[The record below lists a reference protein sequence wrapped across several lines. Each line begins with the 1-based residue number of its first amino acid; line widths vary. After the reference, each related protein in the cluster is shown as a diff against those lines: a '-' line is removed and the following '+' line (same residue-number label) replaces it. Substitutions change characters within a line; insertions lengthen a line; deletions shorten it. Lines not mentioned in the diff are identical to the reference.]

1 MKQNLRLLL
10 LTLLC
15 AVVTGVWG
23 QVTVAQ
29 GTFDGKN
36 NLITQGWSSTGTGV
50 TREDCIVIGA
60 GENITSPTLDLSG
73 YTKVKITFKGRR
85 MGTLSGSKA
94 TVDASIGGTSVGT
107 IDFTEK
113 NVGDVPGGIEFEPT
127 SSMTAAQLVFTCT
140 NATSPGSSHGA
151 GVNTITIIGY
161 TSSDVEVADPVFS
174 PEPGA
179 VVAGTTI
186 TCTTETEGATIYY
199 TTDDSTPDEDS
210 DEFPA
215 AGVEITENT
224 TFKAIAID
232 AAGNSSDVTTAA
244 YTIKVTTLTT
254 VSNKTWA
261 FGADQYNADYTN
273 NNIVDNMEVCAGVT
287 KNKKNAGYIEID
299 GTMATT
305 RLQVGQNKW
314 LHIKVAAG
322 SRVIFYVS
330 SSGSSARSA
339 KICTDAEG
347 TNSLKTF
354 DIEAGEN
361 NYKPY
366 TYDYTGE
373 SATDI
378 YFITTSSSQ
387 CHVAGAKVAPIPD
400 VVAPTF
406 SPEGGEYTEA
416 QSVTISCATEDVDI
430 FYTLDGTEPTDESDL
445 YSGAITIS
453 ETATLK
459 AIAYNADG
467 ESSEVT
473 SATYT
478 ITAPATAANI
488 AEFKALDDGTVATLT
503 LTNAQVLF
511 AQGNNIIVADAS
523 GGIVFF
529 KTNLGYK
536 QWDVLNGTIKAK
548 YTLYN
553 GIPELTAVE
562 ESNITVTTGEETEPT
577 EFAAADATEANI
589 CRYYTKM
596 SEVKLAAGSNAKS
609 FTATLPDGSTFA
621 VYNQLGVEL
630 TTPTEGT
637 AYNVYGVLGRY
648 NKNLQFWPI
657 ADFEE
662 AETKADPELAFDP
675 TTVNLNVG
683 ETANVTFSNPNDL
696 DVEFTN
702 EDETVATYANGVV
715 TALKAGTTTITATS
729 GETESYNAGKA
740 VLTITVTEGSATDE
754 NYFVKVAT
762 DADLTTGTYL
772 IVYEEGSLAF
782 DGGLGTLDVAGNTI
796 SVTIYD
802 NKIPRTQATEAATFE
817 IDAEEGTIL
826 SKSGYYI
833 GRTTDSNGMEANQKS
848 AYNNTISIDEDGN
861 ANIVGSGGAYLRYNA
876 TSGQER
882 FRFYKSA
889 TYTSQK
895 AIQLYK
901 LVEPEDASI
910 MVDITPVG
918 YATLYYSDKNLIVPE
933 GVVAKKYILVV
944 ETLPSDDP
952 APMMNSKR
960 ADEST
965 TIEEVAIETGEII
978 PAGTGVVLEAIEKS
992 EENQTFEFAV
1002 ATLSEPLDIDANNIL
1017 YGSDEPT
1024 MTNEIVEGD
1033 NLYYVLSTDKNGENV
1048 GFYWGA
1054 KKGAAFENGAHKAF
1068 LAIPKSSGVNASS
1081 FVFDELTGIRA
1092 ITIDSAEGAEGVYT
1106 LSGMRIDGKQL
1117 PKGIY
1122 IVNGKKMVIK

>member
-15 AVVTGVWG
+15 TVVTGVWG
-23 QVTVAQ
+23 QVTVAE

-60 GENITSPTLDLSG
+60 GENITSPALNLSG
-73 YTKVKITFKGRR
+73 YTKVKITFEGRR
-85 MGTLSGSKA
+85 FGNLTGSKA
-94 TVDASIGGTSVGT
+94 TVDASIGDTSMGT
-107 IDFTEK
+107 IDITIGS
-113 NVGDVPGGIEFEPT
+113 VGDVPGSIEFEPT
-127 SSMTAAQLVFTCT
+127 SDMTAVKLVFTCT
-140 NATSPGSSHGA
+140 NATSPGSTHGA
-151 GVNTITIIGY
+151 GIGTITILGY
-161 TSSDVEVADPVFS
+161 DGTETKAPVFS

-186 TCTTETEGATIYY
+186 TCATETEDATIYY
-199 TTDDSTPDEDS
+199 TTDGSTPDEDS

-215 AGVEITENT
+215 AGVKITENT

-232 AAGNSSDVTTAA
+232 AAGNSSEVTTAA
-244 YTIKVTTLTT
+244 YTIKVTALTT
-254 VSNKTWA
+254 VSNKTWV
-261 FGADQYNADYTN
+261 FGADQYNADYTTN
-273 NNIVDNMEVCAGVT
+273 IIVDNMEVCAGAT
-287 KNKKNAGYIEID
+287 KSKTKAGYLEID

-305 RLQVGQNKW
+305 RLQVAVGKW
-314 LHIKVAAG
+314 LHVKVAAG
-322 SRVIFYVS
+322 SRVTFYVS
-330 SSGSSARSA
+330 SSGSAARTVN
-339 KICTDAEG
+339 ITTDAEG
-347 TNSLKTF
+347 T
-354 DIEAGEN
+354 DILGTLNIEKGSD

-366 TYDYTGE
+366 YYDYSGT
-373 SATDI
+373 TDKDI
-378 YFITTSSSQ
+378 YFYVANGGQ
-387 CHVAGAKVAPIPD
+387 CHVVGAKVAPMPD
-400 VVAPTF
+400 VAAPTF
-406 SPEGGEYTEA
+406 DPEGGEYTEA

-529 KTNLGYK
+529 KTNLGYS

-648 NKNLQFWPI
+648 NKNFQFWPI
-657 ADFEE
+657 ADFEV

-729 GETESYNAGKA
+729 EETELYNAGEA

-754 NYFVKVAT
+754 NYFVKVT
-762 DADLTTGTYL
+762 KDADLTTGTYL
-772 IVYEEGSLAF
+772 IVYEEGSIAF
-782 DGGLGTLDVAGNTI
+782 DGSLETLDAVRNTI
-796 SVTIYD
+796 PVTISD
-802 NKIPRTQATEAATFE
+802 NKIPSTQTTDAATFE
-817 IDAEEGTIL
+817 IDVDAGTIY

-833 GRTTDSNGMEANQKS
+833 GKLSDGNGMNTSDEEAYTNE
-848 AYNNTISIDEDGN
+848 ISIDEDGN
-861 ANIVGSGGAYLRYNA
+861 ANIMSGNAYLRYNA

-882 FRFYKSA
+882 FRYFRSA

-901 LVEPEDASI
+901 LVSQEA
-910 MVDITPVG
+910 VPVELTIGTIG
-918 YATLYYSDKNLIVPE
+918 YSTLYYSNKALVVPE
-933 GVVAKKYILVV
+933 GVVAKTFKLNDAGTDVV
-944 ETLPSDDP
+944 VSTLYE
-952 APMMNSKR
+952 K
-960 ADEST
+960 DE
-965 TIEEVAIETGEII
+965 VI
-978 PAGTGVVLEAIEKS
+978 PADCGVVIEAIEKGK
-992 EENQTFEFAV
+992 EQDFTFDVAQTE
-1002 ATLSEPLDIDANNIL
+1002 ATPD
-1017 YGSDEPT
+1017 P
-1024 MTNEIVEGD
+1024 D
-1033 NLYYVLSTDKNGENV
+1033 NLLLGLDEGGQTVGPDGDTEGYIFYMLSTKNGNV
-1048 GFYWGA
+1048 GFYWKHGGA
-1054 KKGAAFENGAHKAF
+1054 PFETIAHKAY
-1068 LAIPKSSGVNASS
+1068 LAIPKESGVNISS
-1081 FVFDELTGIRA
+1081 FVFDDLNGITA
-1092 ITIDSAEGAEGVYT
+1092 ITNNSTEGAEDVYT
-1106 LSGMRIDGKQL
+1106 LSGMRMDSKQL

>member
-23 QVTVAQ
+23 QVTVAE

-60 GENITSPTLDLSG
+60 GENITSPALNLSG
-73 YTKVKITFKGRR
+73 YTKVKITFEGRR
-85 MGTLSGSKA
+85 FGNLTNSKA
-94 TVDASIGGTSVGT
+94 TVDASIGDTSMGT
-107 IDFTEK
+107 IDITIGS
-113 NVGDVPGGIEFEPT
+113 VGDVPGSIEFEPT
-127 SSMTAAQLVFTCT
+127 SDMTAAKLVFTCT
-140 NATSPGSSHGA
+140 NATSPGSTHGA
-151 GVNTITIIGY
+151 GIGTITILGY
-161 TSSDVEVADPVFS
+161 DGTETKAPVFS

-186 TCTTETEGATIYY
+186 TCATETEDATIYY
-199 TTDDSTPDEDS
+199 TTDGSTPDEDS

-215 AGVEITENT
+215 AGVKITENT

-232 AAGNSSDVTTAA
+232 AAGNSSEVTTAT
-244 YTIKVTTLTT
+244 YTIKVTSLTT
-254 VSNKTWA
+254 VSNKTWV
-261 FGADQYNADYTN
+261 FGADQNNADYTN

-287 KNKKNAGYIEID
+287 KSKKNAGYLEID

-305 RLQVGQNKW
+305 RLQVAVGKW
-314 LHIKVAAG
+314 LHVKVAAG
-322 SRVIFYVS
+322 SRVTFYVS
-330 SSGSSARSA
+330 SSGSAARTVN
-339 KICTDAEG
+339 ITTDAEG
-347 TNSLKTF
+347 T
-354 DIEAGEN
+354 DILGTLNIEKGSD

-366 TYDYTGE
+366 YYDYSGT
-373 SATDI
+373 TDKDI
-378 YFITTSSSQ
+378 YFYVAGGGQ
-387 CHVAGAKVAPIPD
+387 CHVVGAKVAPMPD
-400 VVAPTF
+400 VAAPTF
-406 SPEGGEYTEA
+406 DPEGGEYTEA

-488 AEFKALDDGTVATLT
+488 AEFKALEDGTVATLT

-529 KTNLGYK
+529 KTNLGYE
-536 QWDVLNGTIKAK
+536 QWDVLNGTIKAE

-562 ESNITVTTGEETEPT
+562 ESNITVTVGEETEPT

-648 NKNLQFWPI
+648 NKNFQFWPI
-657 ADFEE
+657 ADFEV

-683 ETANVTFSNPNDL
+683 ETANITFSNPNDL

-729 GETESYNAGKA
+729 EETELYNAGEA

-754 NYFVKVAT
+754 NYFVKVT
-762 DADLTTGTYL
+762 KDADLTTGTYL

-782 DGGLGTLDVAGNTI
+782 DGSLETLDAVRNTI
-796 SVTIYD
+796 PVTISD
-802 NKIPRTQATEAATFE
+802 DKIPSTQTTDAATFE
-817 IDAEEGTIL
+817 IDVDAGTIY

-833 GRTTDSNGMEANQKS
+833 GKLSDGNGMNTSDEEAYTNE
-848 AYNNTISIDEDGN
+848 ISIDEDGN
-861 ANIVGSGGAYLRYNA
+861 ANIMSGNAYLRYNA
-876 TSGQER
+876 TTNQER
-882 FRFYKSA
+882 FRYYKST

-901 LVEPEDASI
+901 LVSQEAEPVELTI
-910 MVDITPVG
+910 GTIG
-918 YATLYYSDKNLIVPE
+918 YSTLYYSNKALVVPE
-933 GVVAKKYILVV
+933 GVVAKTFKLNDAGTDVV
-944 ETLPSDDP
+944 VSTLYE
-952 APMMNSKR
+952 K
-960 ADEST
+960 DE
-965 TIEEVAIETGEII
+965 VI
-978 PAGTGVVLEAIEKS
+978 PADCGVVIEALEKG
-992 EENQTFEFAV
+992 EEQDFTFNVAQTE
-1002 ATLSEPLDIDANNIL
+1002 ATPD
-1017 YGSDEPT
+1017 P
-1024 MTNEIVEGD
+1024 D
-1033 NLYYVLSTDKNGENV
+1033 NLLLGLDEGGQTVGPDGDTEGYIFYMLSTKNGNV
-1048 GFYWGA
+1048 GFYWKHGGA
-1054 KKGAAFENGAHKAF
+1054 PFETKAHKAY
-1068 LAIPKSSGVNASS
+1068 LAIPKESGVNISS
-1081 FVFDELTGIRA
+1081 FVFDDLNGITA
-1092 ITIDSAEGAEGVYT
+1092 ITNNSTEGAEDVYT
-1106 LSGMRIDGKQL
+1106 LSGMRMDSKQL

>member
-1 MKQNLRLLL
+1 M
-10 LTLLC
+10 
-15 AVVTGVWG
+15 VTGVWG

-50 TREDCIVIGA
+50 TRTDCIVIGA
-60 GENITSPTLDLSG
+60 GENITSPALNLSG
-73 YTKVKITFKGRR
+73 YTKVKITFQARR
-85 MGTLSGSKA
+85 FGNLTGSKA
-94 TVDASIGGTSVGT
+94 TVDASIGDTSMGT
-107 IDFTEK
+107 IDITIGS
-113 NVGDVPGGIEFEPT
+113 VGDVPGSIEFEPT
-127 SSMTAAQLVFTCT
+127 PNMTAAKLVFTCT
-140 NATSPGSSHGA
+140 NATSPGSTHGA
-151 GVNTITIIGY
+151 GIGTITILGY
-161 TSSDVEVADPVFS
+161 DGTETKAPVFS

-186 TCTTETEGATIYY
+186 TCATETEDATIYY
-199 TTDDSTPDEDS
+199 TTDGSTPDEDS

-215 AGVEITENT
+215 AGVKITENT

-232 AAGNSSDVTTAA
+232 AAGNSSEVTTAA
-244 YTIKVTTLTT
+244 YTIKVTALTT
-254 VSNKTWA
+254 VSNKTWV
-261 FGADQYNADYTN
+261 FGADQNNADYTN

-287 KNKKNAGYIEID
+287 KSKTNAGYLEID

-305 RLQVGQNKW
+305 RLQVAVGKW
-314 LHIKVAAG
+314 LHVKVAAG
-322 SRVIFYVS
+322 SRVTFYVS
-330 SSGSSARSA
+330 SSGSAARTVN
-339 KICTDAEG
+339 ITTDAEG
-347 TNSLKTF
+347 T
-354 DIEAGEN
+354 DILGTLNIEKGSD

-366 TYDYTGE
+366 YYDYSGT
-373 SATDI
+373 TDKDI
-378 YFITTSSSQ
+378 YFYVAGGGQ
-387 CHVAGAKVAPIPD
+387 CHVVGAKVAPMPD
-400 VVAPTF
+400 VAAPTF
-406 SPEGGEYTEA
+406 DPEGGEYTEA

-459 AIAYNADG
+459 AIAYNTDG

-529 KTNLGYK
+529 RTNLGYE
-536 QWDVLNGTIKAK
+536 QWDVLNGTIKAE

-609 FTATLPDGSTFA
+609 FTATLSDGSTFA

-648 NKNLQFWPI
+648 NKNFQFWPI
-657 ADFEE
+657 ADFEV

-729 GETESYNAGKA
+729 GETESYNAGEA

-762 DADLTTGTYL
+762 DADLTSGTYL

-901 LVEPEDASI
+901 LVSQEA
-910 MVDITPVG
+910 VPVELTIGTIG
-918 YATLYYSDKNLIVPE
+918 YSTLYYSNKALVVPE
-933 GVVAKKYILVV
+933 GVVAKTFKLNDAGTDVV
-944 ETLPSDDP
+944 VSTLYE
-952 APMMNSKR
+952 K
-960 ADEST
+960 DE
-965 TIEEVAIETGEII
+965 VI
-978 PAGTGVVLEAIEKS
+978 PADCGVVIEAIEKGK
-992 EENQTFEFAV
+992 EQDFTFDVAQTE
-1002 ATLSEPLDIDANNIL
+1002 ATPD
-1017 YGSDEPT
+1017 P
-1024 MTNEIVEGD
+1024 D
-1033 NLYYVLSTDKNGENV
+1033 NLLLGLDEGGQTVGPDGDTEGYIFYMLSTKNGNV
-1048 GFYWGA
+1048 GFYWKHGGA
-1054 KKGAAFENGAHKAF
+1054 PFETKAHKAY
-1068 LAIPKSSGVNASS
+1068 LAIPKESGVNISS
-1081 FVFDELTGIRA
+1081 FVFDDLNGITA
-1092 ITIDSAEGAEGVYT
+1092 ITNNSTEGAEDVYT
-1106 LSGMRIDGKQL
+1106 LSGMRMDSKQL

>member
-29 GTFDGKN
+29 GTFNGKN
-36 NLITQGWSSTGTGV
+36 NLITQGWSSTGTGLS
-50 TREDCIVIGA
+50 REDCIVIGA
-60 GENITSPTLDLSG
+60 GENITSPALNLSG
-73 YTKVKITFKGRR
+73 YTKVKITFQARR
-85 MGTLSGSKA
+85 FGTLTGSKA
-94 TVDASIGGTSVGT
+94 TVDASIGNTSMGT
-107 IDFTEK
+107 IDITIGS
-113 NVGDVPGGIEFEPT
+113 VGDVPGSIEFEPT
-127 SSMTAAQLVFTCT
+127 PDMTAAKLVFTCT
-140 NATSPGSSHGA
+140 NATSPGSTHGA
-151 GVNTITIIGY
+151 GIGTITILGY
-161 TSSDVEVADPVFS
+161 DGTETKAPVFS

-186 TCTTETEGATIYY
+186 TCATETEDATIYY
-199 TTDDSTPDEDS
+199 TTDGSTPDEDS

-215 AGVEITENT
+215 AGVKITENT

-232 AAGNSSDVTTAA
+232 AAGNSSEVTTAA
-244 YTIKVTTLTT
+244 YTIKVTSLTT
-254 VSNKTWA
+254 VSNKTWV
-261 FGADQYNADYTN
+261 FGADQNNADYTT

-287 KNKKNAGYIEID
+287 KGKKNAGYLEID

-305 RLQVGQNKW
+305 RLQVAVDKW
-314 LHIKVAAG
+314 LHVKVAAG
-322 SRVIFYVS
+322 SRVTFYVS
-330 SSGSSARSA
+330 SSGSAARTVN
-339 KICTDAEG
+339 ITTDAEG
-347 TNSLKTF
+347 T
-354 DIEAGEN
+354 DILGTLNIEKGSD

-366 TYDYTGE
+366 YYDYSGT
-373 SATDI
+373 TDKDI
-378 YFITTSSSQ
+378 YFYVASGGQ
-387 CHVAGAKVAPIPD
+387 CHVVGAKVAPIPD
-400 VVAPTF
+400 VAAPTF
-406 SPEGGEYTEA
+406 DPEGGEYTEA

-430 FYTLDGTEPTDESDL
+430 FYTLDGTDPTDESDL

-536 QWDVLNGTIKAK
+536 QWDVLNGTIKAE
-548 YTLYN
+548 YSLYN

-562 ESNITVTTGEETEPT
+562 ESNITVTVGEETEPT
-577 EFAAADATEANI
+577 EFAATDAIEANI

-648 NKNLQFWPI
+648 NKNFQFWPI
-657 ADFEE
+657 ADFEV

-683 ETANVTFSNPNDL
+683 ETANVTFSKPNEL
-696 DVEFTN
+696 VVEFTN

-729 GETESYNAGKA
+729 EETELYNAGVA

-754 NYFVKVAT
+754 NYFVKVT
-762 DADLTTGTYL
+762 KDADLTTGTYL
-772 IVYEEGSLAF
+772 IVYEDGSLAF
-782 DGGLGTLDVAGNTI
+782 DGSLATLDVAKNTI
-796 SVTIYD
+796 PVTISD
-802 NKIPRTQATEAATFE
+802 DKIPRTQATDAATFE
-817 IDAEEGTIL
+817 IDVDAGTIY

-833 GRTTDSNGMEANQKS
+833 GKLSDGNGMNTSDEEAYTNE
-848 AYNNTISIDEDGN
+848 ISIDEDGN
-861 ANIVGSGGAYLRYNA
+861 ANIMSGNAYLRYNA

-882 FRFYKSA
+882 FRYFRSA
-889 TYTSQK
+889 TYTAQK

-901 LVEPEDASI
+901 LVEPEDVSI

-918 YATLYYSDKNLIVPE
+918 YATLFYSDKSLIVPE
-933 GVVAKKYILVV
+933 GVVAKMYGLN
-944 ETLPSDDP
+944 SDNELIEITP
-952 APMMNSKR
+952 F
-960 ADEST
+960 
-965 TIEEVAIETGEII
+965 IEEGDVI
-978 PAGTGVVLEAIEKS
+978 PAGCGVVLEATTPLEKTTS
-992 EENQTFEFAV
+992 FEFV
-1002 ATLSEPLDIDANNIL
+1002 VDNNGDTYTDNGNLL
-1017 YGSDEPT
+1017 YGSDEAT
-1024 MTNEIVEGD
+1024 MTDEIVDGD
-1033 NLYYVLSTDKNGENV
+1033 NLYYMLSTDKNGENP

-1054 KKGAAFENGAHKAF
+1054 KKGVAFENGAHKAF
-1068 LAIPKSSGVNASS
+1068 LAIPKSSGVNISS
-1081 FVFDELTGIRA
+1081 FVFDDLTGIRA
-1092 ITIDSAEGAEGVYT
+1092 ITVDSTEGAEGVYT

>member
-50 TREDCIVIGA
+50 TRTDCIVIGA
-60 GENITSPTLDLSG
+60 GENITSPALNLSG
-73 YTKVKITFKGRR
+73 YTKVKITFEGRR
-85 MGTLSGSKA
+85 FGNLTGSKA
-94 TVDASIGGTSVGT
+94 TVDASIGDTSMGT
-107 IDFTEK
+107 IDITIGS
-113 NVGDVPGGIEFEPT
+113 VGDVPGSIEFEPT
-127 SSMTAAQLVFTCT
+127 SDMTAVKLVFTCT
-140 NATSPGSSHGA
+140 NATSPGSIHGA
-151 GVNTITIIGY
+151 GIGTITILGY
-161 TSSDVEVADPVFS
+161 DGTETKAPVFS

-186 TCTTETEGATIYY
+186 TCATETEDATIYY
-199 TTDDSTPDEDS
+199 TTDGSTPDEDS

-215 AGVEITENT
+215 AGVKITENT

-232 AAGNSSDVTTAA
+232 AAGNSSEVTTAA
-244 YTIKVTTLTT
+244 YTIKVTSLTT
-254 VSNKTWA
+254 VSNKTWV
-261 FGADQYNADYTN
+261 FGADQNNADYTT

-287 KNKKNAGYIEID
+287 KSKDTKNGYLTID

-305 RLQVGQNKW
+305 RLQVAVGKW
-314 LHIKVAAG
+314 LHVKVAAG
-322 SRVIFYVS
+322 SRVTFYVS
-330 SSGSSARSA
+330 SSGSAARTVN
-339 KICTDAEG
+339 ITTDAEG
-347 TNSLKTF
+347 T
-354 DIEAGEN
+354 DILGTLNIEKGSD

-366 TYDYTGE
+366 YYDYSGT
-373 SATDI
+373 TDKDI
-378 YFITTSSSQ
+378 YFYVAGGGQ
-387 CHVAGAKVAPIPD
+387 CHVVGAKVAPMPD
-400 VVAPTF
+400 VAAPTF
-406 SPEGGEYTEA
+406 DPEGGEYTEA

-511 AQGNNIIVADAS
+511 ALGNNIVVADAS
-523 GGIVFF
+523 GGILFF
-529 KTNLGYK
+529 KTNLGYS
-536 QWDVLNGTIKAK
+536 QWNVLNGTIKAK

-562 ESNITVTTGEETEPT
+562 ESNITVTAGEEPEPT
-577 EFAAADATEANI
+577 EFAAANATEPNI

-609 FTATLPDGSTFA
+609 FTATFPDGSTFA
-621 VYNQLGVEL
+621 VYNQLSITL
-630 TTPTEGT
+630 TTPTAGT

-648 NKNLQFWPI
+648 NNNFQFWPI
-657 ADFEE
+657 ADFEV

-675 TTVNLNVG
+675 TTVELNVG

-702 EDETVATYANGVV
+702 EDESVATYANGVV

-729 GETESYNAGKA
+729 AETELYKAGEV

-754 NYFVKVAT
+754 GYFVKVTA
-762 DADLTTGTYL
+762 DEDLTSGTYL
-772 IVYEEGSLAF
+772 IVYEDGLLAF
-782 DGGLGTLDVAGNTI
+782 DGSLGTLDASQNTI
-796 SVTIYD
+796 SVTISD
-802 NKIPRTQATEAATFE
+802 DKIPRTQATDAATFT
-817 IDAEEGTIL
+817 IDVDEGTIL
-826 SKSGYYI
+826 SKSGFYI
-833 GRTTDSNGMEANQKS
+833 GKTADSNGMNVTDDEEK
-848 AYNNTISIDEDGN
+848 AYTNTISIDADGN
-861 ANIVGSGGAYLRYNA
+861 ANIKGSGGAYLRYNA
-876 TSGQER
+876 SSGQER
-882 FRFYKSA
+882 FRYFKSGS
-889 TYTSQK
+889 YTSQK
-895 AIQLYK
+895 VIQLYK
-901 LVEPEDASI
+901 LVSQEA
-910 MVDITPVG
+910 VPVELTIGTIG
-918 YATLYYSDKNLIVPE
+918 YSTLYYSNKALVVPE
-933 GVVAKKYILVV
+933 GVVAKTFKLNDAGTDVV
-944 ETLPSDDP
+944 VSTLYE
-952 APMMNSKR
+952 KG
-960 ADEST
+960 
-965 TIEEVAIETGEII
+965 EVI
-978 PAGTGVVLEAIEKS
+978 PADCGVVIEAIEKGK
-992 EENQTFEFAV
+992 EQDFIFDVAQTE
-1002 ATLSEPLDIDANNIL
+1002 ATPD
-1017 YGSDEPT
+1017 P
-1024 MTNEIVEGD
+1024 D
-1033 NLYYVLSTDKNGENV
+1033 NLLLGLDEGGQTVGPDGDTEGYIFYMLSTKNGNV
-1048 GFYWGA
+1048 GFYWKHGGA
-1054 KKGAAFENGAHKAF
+1054 PFETKAHKAY
-1068 LAIPKSSGVNASS
+1068 LAIPKESGVNISS
-1081 FVFDELTGIRA
+1081 FVFDDLNGITA
-1092 ITIDSAEGAEGVYT
+1092 ITNNSTEGAEDVYT
-1106 LSGMRIDGKQL
+1106 LSGMRMDSKQL

>member
-15 AVVTGVWG
+15 TVVTGVWG
-23 QVTVAQ
+23 QVTVAE

-60 GENITSPTLDLSG
+60 GENITSPALNLSG
-73 YTKVKITFKGRR
+73 YTKVKITFEGRR
-85 MGTLSGSKA
+85 FGNLTGSKA
-94 TVDASIGGTSVGT
+94 TVDASIGDTSMGT
-107 IDFTEK
+107 IDITIGS
-113 NVGDVPGGIEFEPT
+113 VGDVPGSIEFEPT
-127 SSMTAAQLVFTCT
+127 SDMTAVKLVFTCT
-140 NATSPGSSHGA
+140 NATSPGSTHGA
-151 GVNTITIIGY
+151 GIGTITILGY
-161 TSSDVEVADPVFS
+161 DGTETKAPVFS

-186 TCTTETEGATIYY
+186 TCATETEDATIYY
-199 TTDDSTPDEDS
+199 TTDGSTPDEDS

-215 AGVEITENT
+215 AGVKITENT

-232 AAGNSSDVTTAA
+232 AAGNSSEVTTAA
-244 YTIKVTTLTT
+244 YTIKVTALTT
-254 VSNKTWA
+254 VSNKTWV
-261 FGADQYNADYTN
+261 FGADQYNADYTTN
-273 NNIVDNMEVCAGVT
+273 IIVDNMEVCAGAT
-287 KNKKNAGYIEID
+287 KSKTKAGYLEID

-305 RLQVGQNKW
+305 RLQVAVGKW
-314 LHIKVAAG
+314 LHVKVAAG
-322 SRVIFYVS
+322 SRVTFYVS
-330 SSGSSARSA
+330 SSGSAARTVN
-339 KICTDAEG
+339 ITTDAEG
-347 TNSLKTF
+347 T
-354 DIEAGEN
+354 DILGTLNIEKGSD

-366 TYDYTGE
+366 YYDYSGT
-373 SATDI
+373 TDKDI
-378 YFITTSSSQ
+378 YFYVANGGQ
-387 CHVAGAKVAPIPD
+387 CHVVGAKVAPMPD
-400 VVAPTF
+400 VAAPTF
-406 SPEGGEYTEA
+406 DPEGGEYTEA

-529 KTNLGYK
+529 KTNLGYS

-648 NKNLQFWPI
+648 NKNFQFWPI
-657 ADFEE
+657 ADFEV

-729 GETESYNAGKA
+729 EETELYNAGEA

-754 NYFVKVAT
+754 NYFVKVT
-762 DADLTTGTYL
+762 KDADLTTGTYL
-772 IVYEEGSLAF
+772 IVYEEGSIAF
-782 DGGLGTLDVAGNTI
+782 DGSLETLDAVRNTI
-796 SVTIYD
+796 PVTISD
-802 NKIPRTQATEAATFE
+802 KKIPSTQTTDAATFE
-817 IDAEEGTIL
+817 IDVDAGTIY

-833 GRTTDSNGMEANQKS
+833 GKLSDGNGMNTSDEEAYTNE
-848 AYNNTISIDEDGN
+848 ISIDEDGN
-861 ANIVGSGGAYLRYNA
+861 ANIMSGNAYLRYNA

-882 FRFYKSA
+882 FRYFRSA

-901 LVEPEDASI
+901 LVSQEA
-910 MVDITPVG
+910 VPVELTIGTIG
-918 YATLYYSDKNLIVPE
+918 YSTLYYSNKALVVPE
-933 GVVAKKYILVV
+933 GVVAKTFKLNDAGTDVV
-944 ETLPSDDP
+944 VSTLYE
-952 APMMNSKR
+952 K
-960 ADEST
+960 DE
-965 TIEEVAIETGEII
+965 VI
-978 PAGTGVVLEAIEKS
+978 PADCGVVIEAIEKGK
-992 EENQTFEFAV
+992 EQDFTFDVAQTE
-1002 ATLSEPLDIDANNIL
+1002 ATPD
-1017 YGSDEPT
+1017 P
-1024 MTNEIVEGD
+1024 D
-1033 NLYYVLSTDKNGENV
+1033 NLLLGLDEGGQTVGPDGDTEGYIFYMLSTKNGNV
-1048 GFYWGA
+1048 GFYWKHGGA
-1054 KKGAAFENGAHKAF
+1054 PFETIAHKAY
-1068 LAIPKSSGVNASS
+1068 LAIPKESGVNISS
-1081 FVFDELTGIRA
+1081 FVFDDLNGITA
-1092 ITIDSAEGAEGVYT
+1092 ITNNSTEGAEDVYT
-1106 LSGMRIDGKQL
+1106 LSGMRMDSKQL

>member
-1 MKQNLRLLL
+1 M
-10 LTLLC
+10 
-15 AVVTGVWG
+15 
-23 QVTVAQ
+23 
-29 GTFDGKN
+29 
-36 NLITQGWSSTGTGV
+36 
-50 TREDCIVIGA
+50 
-60 GENITSPTLDLSG
+60 
-73 YTKVKITFKGRR
+73 
-85 MGTLSGSKA
+85 
-94 TVDASIGGTSVGT
+94 GT
-107 IDFTEK
+107 IDITIGS
-113 NVGDVPGGIEFEPT
+113 VGDVPGSIEFEPT
-127 SSMTAAQLVFTCT
+127 SDMTAEKLVFTCT
-140 NATSPGSSHGA
+140 NATSPGSTHGA
-151 GVNTITIIGY
+151 GIGTITILGY
-161 TSSDVEVADPVFS
+161 DGTETKAPVFS

-186 TCTTETEGATIYY
+186 TCATETEDATIYY
-199 TTDDSTPDEDS
+199 TTDGSTPDEDS

-215 AGVEITENT
+215 AGVKITENT

-232 AAGNSSDVTTAA
+232 AAGNSSEVTTAA
-244 YTIKVTTLTT
+244 YTIKVTALTT
-254 VSNKTWA
+254 VSNKTWV
-261 FGADQYNADYTN
+261 FGADQNNADYTT

-287 KNKKNAGYIEID
+287 KSKKNAGYLEID

-305 RLQVGQNKW
+305 RLQVAVDKW
-314 LHIKVAAG
+314 LHVKVAAG
-322 SRVIFYVS
+322 SRVTFYVS
-330 SSGSSARSA
+330 SSGSAARTVN
-339 KICTDAEG
+339 ITTDAEG
-347 TNSLKTF
+347 T
-354 DIEAGEN
+354 DILGTLNIEKGSD

-366 TYDYTGE
+366 YYDYSGT
-373 SATDI
+373 TDKDI
-378 YFITTSSSQ
+378 YFYVANGGQ
-387 CHVAGAKVAPIPD
+387 CHVVGAKVAPMPD
-400 VVAPTF
+400 VAAPTF
-406 SPEGGEYTEA
+406 DPEGGEYTEA
-416 QSVTISCATEDVDI
+416 QSVTISCATEDVNI

-488 AEFKALDDGTVATLT
+488 AEFKALEDGTVATLT

-529 KTNLGYK
+529 RTNLGYE
-536 QWDVLNGTIKAK
+536 QWDVLNGTIKAE

-562 ESNITVTTGEETEPT
+562 ESNITVTVGEETEPT
-577 EFAAADATEANI
+577 EFAAADAIEANI

-621 VYNQLGVEL
+621 LYNQLGVEL

-657 ADFEE
+657 ADFEV

-683 ETANVTFSNPNDL
+683 ETANVTFSKPNDL

-729 GETESYNAGKA
+729 EETELYNAGEA

-754 NYFVKVAT
+754 NYFVKVT
-762 DADLTTGTYL
+762 KDADLTTGTYL

-782 DGGLGTLDVAGNTI
+782 DGSLETLDAVRNTI
-796 SVTIYD
+796 PVTISD
-802 NKIPRTQATEAATFE
+802 DKIPSTQTTDAATFE
-817 IDAEEGTIL
+817 IDVDAGTIY
-826 SKSGYYI
+826 SQSGYYI
-833 GRTTDSNGMEANQKS
+833 GKLSDGNGMNTSDEEAYTNE
-848 AYNNTISIDEDGN
+848 ISIDEDGN
-861 ANIVGSGGAYLRYNA
+861 ANIMSGNAYLRYNA

-882 FRFYKSA
+882 FRYFKSA

-901 LVEPEDASI
+901 LVSQEA
-910 MVDITPVG
+910 VPVELTIGTIG
-918 YATLYYSDKNLIVPE
+918 YSTLYYSNKALVVPE
-933 GVVAKKYILVV
+933 GVVAKTFKLNDAGTDVV
-944 ETLPSDDP
+944 VSTLYE
-952 APMMNSKR
+952 K
-960 ADEST
+960 DE
-965 TIEEVAIETGEII
+965 VI
-978 PAGTGVVLEAIEKS
+978 PADCGVVIEAIEKGK
-992 EENQTFEFAV
+992 EQDFTFDVAQTE
-1002 ATLSEPLDIDANNIL
+1002 ATPD
-1017 YGSDEPT
+1017 P
-1024 MTNEIVEGD
+1024 D
-1033 NLYYVLSTDKNGENV
+1033 NLLLGLDEGGQTVGPDGDTEGYIFYMLSTKNGNV
-1048 GFYWGA
+1048 GFYWKHGGA
-1054 KKGAAFENGAHKAF
+1054 PFETNAHKAY
-1068 LAIPKSSGVNASS
+1068 LAIPKESGVNISS
-1081 FVFDELTGIRA
+1081 FVFDDLNGITA
-1092 ITIDSAEGAEGVYT
+1092 ITNNSTEGAEDVYT
-1106 LSGMRIDGKQL
+1106 LSGMRMDSKQL

>member
-15 AVVTGVWG
+15 TVVTGVWG

-50 TREDCIVIGA
+50 TRTDCIVIGA
-60 GENITSPTLDLSG
+60 GENITSPALNLSG
-73 YTKVKITFKGRR
+73 YTKVKITFQARR
-85 MGTLSGSKA
+85 FGNLTGSKA
-94 TVDASIGGTSVGT
+94 TVDASIGDTSMGT
-107 IDFTEK
+107 IDITIGS
-113 NVGDVPGGIEFEPT
+113 VGDVPGSIEFEPT
-127 SSMTAAQLVFTCT
+127 PNMTAAKLVFTCT
-140 NATSPGSSHGA
+140 NATSPGSTHGA
-151 GVNTITIIGY
+151 GIGTITILGY
-161 TSSDVEVADPVFS
+161 DGTETKAPVFS

-186 TCTTETEGATIYY
+186 TCATETEDATIYY
-199 TTDDSTPDEDS
+199 TTDGSTPDEDS

-215 AGVEITENT
+215 AGVKITENT

-232 AAGNSSDVTTAA
+232 AAGNSSEVTTAA
-244 YTIKVTTLTT
+244 YTIKVTSLTT
-254 VSNKTWA
+254 VSNKTWV
-261 FGADQYNADYTN
+261 FGADQNNADYTT

-287 KNKKNAGYIEID
+287 KSKQNAGYLEID

-305 RLQVGQNKW
+305 RLQVAVGKW
-314 LHIKVAAG
+314 LHVKVAAG
-322 SRVIFYVS
+322 SRVTFYVS
-330 SSGSSARSA
+330 SSGSAARTVN
-339 KICTDAEG
+339 ITTDAEG
-347 TNSLKTF
+347 T
-354 DIEAGEN
+354 DILGTLNIEKGSD

-366 TYDYTGE
+366 YYDYSGT
-373 SATDI
+373 TDKDI
-378 YFITTSSSQ
+378 YFYVAGGGQ
-387 CHVAGAKVAPIPD
+387 CHVVGAKVAPMPD
-400 VVAPTF
+400 VAAPTF
-406 SPEGGEYTEA
+406 DPEGGEYTEA

-459 AIAYNADG
+459 AIAYNTDG

-529 KTNLGYK
+529 RTNLGYE
-536 QWDVLNGTIKAK
+536 QWDVLNGTIKAE

-562 ESNITVTTGEETEPT
+562 ESNITVTVGEETEPT
-577 EFAAADATEANI
+577 EFAAADAIEANI

-609 FTATLPDGSTFA
+609 FTATLSDGSTFA

-657 ADFEE
+657 ADFEV

-683 ETANVTFSNPNDL
+683 ETANITFSNPNDL

-729 GETESYNAGKA
+729 GETESYNAGEA

-754 NYFVKVAT
+754 KYFVKVAT

-848 AYNNTISIDEDGN
+848 VYNNTISIDEDGN

-889 TYTSQK
+889 TYTAQK
-895 AIQLYK
+895 AIQLYR
-901 LVEPEDASI
+901 LVEPEATSV
-910 MVDITPVG
+910 MVDITSVG
-918 YATLYYSDKNLIVPE
+918 YATLYYSDKSLIVPE
-933 GVVAKKYILVV
+933 GVVAKMYGLN
-944 ETLPSDDP
+944 SDNELIEITP
-952 APMMNSKR
+952 F
-960 ADEST
+960 
-965 TIEEVAIETGEII
+965 IEEGDVI
-978 PAGTGVVLEAIEKS
+978 PAGCGVVLEATTPLEKTTS
-992 EENQTFEFAV
+992 FEFV
-1002 ATLSEPLDIDANNIL
+1002 VDNNGDIYPDNGNLL
-1017 YGSDEPT
+1017 YGSDEAT
-1024 MTNEIVEGD
+1024 MTDEIVDGD
-1033 NLYYVLSTDKNGENV
+1033 NLYYMLSTDKNGENP

-1054 KKGAAFENGAHKAF
+1054 KKGVAFENGAHKAF
-1068 LAIPKSSGVNASS
+1068 LAIPKSSGVNISS
-1081 FVFDELTGIRA
+1081 FVFDYLTGIRS
-1092 ITIDSAEGAEGVYT
+1092 IVSDSTEGAEGVYT
-1106 LSGMRIDGKQL
+1106 LSGMRINGKQL

>member
-50 TREDCIVIGA
+50 TRTDCIVIGA
-60 GENITSPTLDLSG
+60 GENITSPALNLSG
-73 YTKVKITFKGRR
+73 YTKVKITFQARR
-85 MGTLSGSKA
+85 FGNLTGSKA
-94 TVDASIGGTSVGT
+94 TVDASIGDTSMGT
-107 IDFTEK
+107 IDITIGS
-113 NVGDVPGGIEFEPT
+113 VGDVPGSIEFEPT
-127 SSMTAAQLVFTCT
+127 SDMTAEKLVFTCT
-140 NATSPGSSHGA
+140 NATSPGSTHGA
-151 GVNTITIIGY
+151 GIGTITILGY
-161 TSSDVEVADPVFS
+161 DGTEIEVAAPVFS

-186 TCTTETEGATIYY
+186 TCATETEDATIYY
-199 TTDDSTPDEDS
+199 TTDGSTPDEDS

-215 AGVEITENT
+215 AGVKITENT

-232 AAGNSSDVTTAA
+232 AAGNSSEVTTAA
-244 YTIKVTTLTT
+244 YTIKVTALTT
-254 VSNKTWA
+254 VSNKTWV
-261 FGADQYNADYTN
+261 FGADQYNADYTT

-287 KNKKNAGYIEID
+287 KSKKNAGYLEID

-305 RLQVGQNKW
+305 RLQVAVDKW
-314 LHIKVAAG
+314 LHVKVAAG
-322 SRVIFYVS
+322 SRVTFYVS
-330 SSGSSARSA
+330 SSGSAARTVN
-339 KICTDAEG
+339 ITTDAEG
-347 TNSLKTF
+347 T
-354 DIEAGEN
+354 DILGTLNIEKGSD

-366 TYDYTGE
+366 YYDYSGT
-373 SATDI
+373 TDKDI
-378 YFITTSSSQ
+378 YFYVAGGGQ
-387 CHVAGAKVAPIPD
+387 CHVVGAKVAPMPD
-400 VVAPTF
+400 VAAPTF
-406 SPEGGEYTEA
+406 DPEGGEYTEA

-488 AEFKALDDGTVATLT
+488 AEFEALDDGTVATLT

-529 KTNLGYK
+529 KTNLGYS

-562 ESNITVTTGEETEPT
+562 ESNITVTVGEETVPT
-577 EFAAADATEANI
+577 EFAAADAIEANI

-637 AYNVYGVLGRY
+637 VYNVYGVLGRY

-657 ADFEE
+657 ADFEV

-729 GETESYNAGKA
+729 GETESYNAGEA

-754 NYFVKVAT
+754 NYFVKVT
-762 DADLTTGTYL
+762 KDADLTTGTYL

-833 GRTTDSNGMEANQKS
+833 GKLSDGNGMNTSDEEAYTNE
-848 AYNNTISIDEDGN
+848 ISIDEDGN

-882 FRFYKSA
+882 FRYFRSA

-901 LVEPEDASI
+901 LVSQEA
-910 MVDITPVG
+910 VPVELTIGTIG
-918 YATLYYSDKNLIVPE
+918 YSTLYYSNKALVVPE
-933 GVVAKKYILVV
+933 GVVAKTFKLNDAGTDVV
-944 ETLPSDDP
+944 VSTLYE
-952 APMMNSKR
+952 K
-960 ADEST
+960 DE
-965 TIEEVAIETGEII
+965 VI
-978 PAGTGVVLEAIEKS
+978 PADCGVVIEAIEKGK
-992 EENQTFEFAV
+992 EQDFTFDVAQTE
-1002 ATLSEPLDIDANNIL
+1002 ATPD
-1017 YGSDEPT
+1017 P
-1024 MTNEIVEGD
+1024 D
-1033 NLYYVLSTDKNGENV
+1033 NLLLGLDEGGQTVGPDGDTEGYIFYMLSTKNGNV
-1048 GFYWGA
+1048 GFYWKHGGA
-1054 KKGAAFENGAHKAF
+1054 PFETIAHKAY
-1068 LAIPKSSGVNASS
+1068 LAIPKESGVNISS
-1081 FVFDELTGIRA
+1081 FVFDDLNGITA
-1092 ITIDSAEGAEGVYT
+1092 ITNNSTEGAEDVYT
-1106 LSGMRIDGKQL
+1106 LSGMRMDSKQL

>member
-36 NLITQGWSSTGTGV
+36 NLITQGWSSTGTGLS
-50 TREDCIVIGA
+50 RADCIVIGA
-60 GENITSPTLDLSG
+60 GENITSPALNLSG
-73 YTKVKITFKGRR
+73 YTKVKITFQARR
-85 MGTLSGSKA
+85 FGNLTNSKA
-94 TVDASIGGTSVGT
+94 TVDASIGDTSMGT
-107 IDFTEK
+107 IDITIGS
-113 NVGDVPGGIEFEPT
+113 VGDVPGSIEFEPT
-127 SSMTAAQLVFTCT
+127 SDMTAVKLVFTCT
-140 NATSPGSSHGA
+140 NATSPGSTHGA
-151 GVNTITIIGY
+151 GIGTITILGY
-161 TSSDVEVADPVFS
+161 DGTETKAPVFS

-186 TCTTETEGATIYY
+186 TCATETEDATIYY
-199 TTDDSTPDEDS
+199 TTDGSTPDEDS

-215 AGVEITENT
+215 AGVKITENT

-232 AAGNSSDVTTAA
+232 AAGNSSEVTTAA
-244 YTIKVTTLTT
+244 YTIKVTALTT
-254 VSNKTWA
+254 VSNKTWV

-287 KNKKNAGYIEID
+287 KSKTNAGYLEID

-305 RLQVGQNKW
+305 RLQVAVGKW
-314 LHIKVAAG
+314 LHVKVAAG
-322 SRVIFYVS
+322 SRVTFYVS
-330 SSGSSARSA
+330 SSGSAVRTVNVT
-339 KICTDAEG
+339 TDAEG
-347 TNSLKTF
+347 T
-354 DIEAGEN
+354 DILGTLNIEKGSD

-366 TYDYTGE
+366 YYDYSGT
-373 SATDI
+373 TDKDI
-378 YFITTSSSQ
+378 YFYVANGGQ
-387 CHVAGAKVAPIPD
+387 CHVVGAKVAPMPD
-400 VVAPTF
+400 VAAPTF
-406 SPEGGEYTEA
+406 DPEGGEYTEA

-488 AEFKALDDGTVATLT
+488 AEFKALEDGTVATLT

-529 KTNLGYK
+529 KTNLGYS

-648 NKNLQFWPI
+648 NKNFQFWPI
-657 ADFEE
+657 ADFEV

-683 ETANVTFSNPNDL
+683 ETANITFSNPNDL

-729 GETESYNAGKA
+729 EETELYNAGEA

-754 NYFVKVAT
+754 NYFVKVT
-762 DADLTTGTYL
+762 KDADLTTGTYL

-802 NKIPRTQATEAATFE
+802 NKIPSTQTTEAATFE

-901 LVEPEDASI
+901 LVSQEA
-910 MVDITPVG
+910 VPVELTIGTIG
-918 YATLYYSDKNLIVPE
+918 YSTLYYSNKALVVPE
-933 GVVAKKYILVV
+933 GVVAKTFKLNDAGTDVV
-944 ETLPSDDP
+944 VSTLYE
-952 APMMNSKR
+952 K
-960 ADEST
+960 DE
-965 TIEEVAIETGEII
+965 VI
-978 PAGTGVVLEAIEKS
+978 PADCGVVIEAIDKGKEQDFTFDVA
-992 EENQTFEFAV
+992 QTE
-1002 ATLSEPLDIDANNIL
+1002 ATPD
-1017 YGSDEPT
+1017 P
-1024 MTNEIVEGD
+1024 D
-1033 NLYYVLSTDKNGENV
+1033 NLLLGLDEGGQTVGPDGDTEGYIFYMLSTKNGNV
-1048 GFYWGA
+1048 GFYWKHGGA
-1054 KKGAAFENGAHKAF
+1054 PFETKAHKAY
-1068 LAIPKSSGVNASS
+1068 LAIPKESGVNISS
-1081 FVFDELTGIRA
+1081 FVFDDLNGITA
-1092 ITIDSAEGAEGVYT
+1092 ITNNSTEGAEDVYT
-1106 LSGMRIDGKQL
+1106 LSGMRMDSKQL

>member
-23 QVTVAQ
+23 QVTVAK
-29 GTFDGKN
+29 GTFNGKN
-36 NLITQGWSSTGTGV
+36 NLITQGWSSTGTGLS
-50 TREDCIVIGA
+50 REDCIVIGA
-60 GENITSPTLDLSG
+60 GENITSPALNLSG
-73 YTKVKITFKGRR
+73 YTKVKITFQARR
-85 MGTLSGSKA
+85 FGTLTGSKA
-94 TVDASIGGTSVGT
+94 TVDASIGNTSMGT
-107 IDFTEK
+107 IDITIGS
-113 NVGDVPGGIEFEPT
+113 VGDVPGSIEFEPT
-127 SSMTAAQLVFTCT
+127 PDMTAAKLVFTCT
-140 NATSPGSSHGA
+140 NATSPGSTHGA
-151 GVNTITIIGY
+151 GIGTITILGY
-161 TSSDVEVADPVFS
+161 DGTETKAPVFS

-186 TCTTETEGATIYY
+186 TCATETEDATIYY
-199 TTDDSTPDEDS
+199 TTDGSTPDEDS

-215 AGVEITENT
+215 AGVKITENT

-232 AAGNSSDVTTAA
+232 AAGNSSEVTTAA
-244 YTIKVTTLTT
+244 YTIKVTSLTT
-254 VSNKTWA
+254 VSNKTWV
-261 FGADQYNADYTN
+261 FGADQNNADYTT

-287 KNKKNAGYIEID
+287 KGKKNAGYLEID

-305 RLQVGQNKW
+305 RLQVAVDKW
-314 LHIKVAAG
+314 LHVKVAAG
-322 SRVIFYVS
+322 SRVTFYVS
-330 SSGSSARSA
+330 SSGSAARTVN
-339 KICTDAEG
+339 ITTDAEG
-347 TNSLKTF
+347 T
-354 DIEAGEN
+354 DILGTLNIEKGSD

-366 TYDYTGE
+366 YYDYSGT
-373 SATDI
+373 TDKDI
-378 YFITTSSSQ
+378 YFYVASGGQ
-387 CHVAGAKVAPIPD
+387 CHVVGAKVAPIPD
-400 VVAPTF
+400 IAAPTF
-406 SPEGGEYTEA
+406 DPEGGEYTEA

-430 FYTLDGTEPTDESDL
+430 FYTLDGTDPTDESDL

-536 QWDVLNGTIKAK
+536 QWDVLNGTIKAE
-548 YTLYN
+548 YSLYN

-562 ESNITVTTGEETEPT
+562 ESNITVTVGEETEPT
-577 EFAAADATEANI
+577 EFVATDAIEANI

-648 NKNLQFWPI
+648 NKNFQFWPI
-657 ADFEE
+657 ADFEV

-683 ETANVTFSNPNDL
+683 ETANVTFSKPNDL
-696 DVEFTN
+696 VVEFIN

-729 GETESYNAGKA
+729 EETELYNAGEA
-740 VLTITVTEGSATDE
+740 VLTITVTDGSATDE
-754 NYFVKVAT
+754 NYFVKVT
-762 DADLTTGTYL
+762 SDEDLTDGTYL
-772 IVYEEGSLAF
+772 IVYEDGSLAF
-782 DGGLGTLDVAGNTI
+782 DGSLATLDVAKNTI
-796 SVTIYD
+796 PVTISD
-802 NKIPRTQATEAATFE
+802 DKIPRTQATDAATFE
-817 IDAEEGTIL
+817 IDVDAGTIY

-833 GRTTDSNGMEANQKS
+833 GKLSDGNGMDTSDEEAYTNE
-848 AYNNTISIDEDGN
+848 ISIDEDGN
-861 ANIVGSGGAYLRYNA
+861 ANIMSGNAYLRYNA

-882 FRFYKSA
+882 FRYFRRA
-889 TYTSQK
+889 TYTAQK

-918 YATLYYSDKNLIVPE
+918 YATLYYSDKSLIVPE
-933 GVVAKKYILVV
+933 GVVAKMYGLN
-944 ETLPSDDP
+944 SDNELIEITP
-952 APMMNSKR
+952 F
-960 ADEST
+960 
-965 TIEEVAIETGEII
+965 IEEGDVI
-978 PAGTGVVLEAIEKS
+978 PAGCGVVLEATTPLEKTTS
-992 EENQTFEFAV
+992 FEFV
-1002 ATLSEPLDIDANNIL
+1002 VDNNGDTYTDNGNLL

-1024 MTNEIVEGD
+1024 MTNEIVEGN

-1092 ITIDSAEGAEGVYT
+1092 ITVDSTEGAEGVYT

>member
-15 AVVTGVWG
+15 AVVTEVWG

-50 TREDCIVIGA
+50 TRTDCIVIGA
-60 GENITSPTLDLSG
+60 GENITSPALNLSG
-73 YTKVKITFKGRR
+73 YTKVKITFQARR
-85 MGTLSGSKA
+85 FGNLTGSKA
-94 TVDASIGGTSVGT
+94 TVDASIGDTSMGT
-107 IDFTEK
+107 IDITIGS
-113 NVGDVPGGIEFEPT
+113 VGDVPGSIEFEPT
-127 SSMTAAQLVFTCT
+127 SDMTAVKLVFTCT
-140 NATSPGSSHGA
+140 NATSPGSTHGA
-151 GVNTITIIGY
+151 GIGTITILGY
-161 TSSDVEVADPVFS
+161 DGTETKAPVFS

-186 TCTTETEGATIYY
+186 TCATETEDATIYY
-199 TTDDSTPDEDS
+199 TTDGSTPDEDS

-215 AGVEITENT
+215 AGVKITENT

-232 AAGNSSDVTTAA
+232 AAGNSSEVTTAA
-244 YTIKVTTLTT
+244 YTIKVTALTT
-254 VSNKTWA
+254 VSNKTWV
-261 FGADQYNADYTN
+261 FGADQNNADYTN

-287 KNKKNAGYIEID
+287 KSKTNAGYLEID

-305 RLQVGQNKW
+305 RLQVAVGKW
-314 LHIKVAAG
+314 LHVKVAAG
-322 SRVIFYVS
+322 SRVTFYVS
-330 SSGSSARSA
+330 SSGSAARTVN
-339 KICTDAEG
+339 ITTDAEG
-347 TNSLKTF
+347 T
-354 DIEAGEN
+354 DILGTLNIEKGSD

-366 TYDYTGE
+366 YYDYSGT
-373 SATDI
+373 TDKDI
-378 YFITTSSSQ
+378 YFYVANGGQ
-387 CHVAGAKVAPIPD
+387 CHVVGAKVAPMPD
-400 VVAPTF
+400 VAAPTF
-406 SPEGGEYTEA
+406 DPEGGEYTEA

-511 AQGNNIIVADAS
+511 AQGNNIIVSDAS

-529 KTNLGYK
+529 KTNLGYS

-657 ADFEE
+657 ADFEV

-683 ETANVTFSNPNDL
+683 ETANVTFSKPNDL

-729 GETESYNAGKA
+729 EETELYNAGKA

-754 NYFVKVAT
+754 NYFVKVT
-762 DADLTTGTYL
+762 KDADLTTGTYL
-772 IVYEEGSLAF
+772 IVYEEGSIAF
-782 DGGLGTLDVAGNTI
+782 DGSLETLDAVRNTI
-796 SVTIYD
+796 PVTISD
-802 NKIPRTQATEAATFE
+802 KKIPSTQTTDAATFE
-817 IDAEEGTIL
+817 IDVDAGTIY

-901 LVEPEDASI
+901 LVEPDDASI
-910 MVDITPVG
+910 TVEITPVG

-933 GVVAKKYILVV
+933 GVVAKKFILVV
-944 ETLPSDDP
+944 ETPPSNDP

-965 TIEEVAIETGEII
+965 TIEEVAIETGDII
-978 PAGTGVVLEAIEKS
+978 PAGTGVVIEAIEKS

-1002 ATLSEPLDIDANNIL
+1002 ATLSEPLDVDVNNIL

-1092 ITIDSAEGAEGVYT
+1092 ITVDSTEGAEGVYT